1 VIATPLPPSLSGR
14 LRRPQS
20 HAPSLRAQ
28 RSLRSTRRLLPI
40 LRAFVFLVTFE
51 CFVFF
56 FRVFVV
62 AFCDQ
67 CCVIDRDA
75 GGFGRASAFAMSQ
88 LTWCTSRA
96 IFSIFT

>member
-1 VIATPLPPSLSGR
+1 
-14 LRRPQS
+14 
-20 HAPSLRAQ
+20 
-28 RSLRSTRRLLPI
+28 
-40 LRAFVFLVTFE
+40 VFLVTFE